1 MPKKNETRLL
11 PQFPEL
17 KPVLNAKGLMGR
29 ANGRYAFHGYL
40 IEVYRVGRRW
50 AREKIRKRRTG
61 ELTRLA
67 KIQAP
72 RKVHAFRVII
82 EATLSSLDA
91 KTSSRWTR
99 SLEFAF
105 SEDVPADELKDFFRA
120 KGGMAK
126 CARQAAREI
135 PIRRHRRPTWD

>member
-11 PQFPEL
+11 TEFPEL
-17 KPVLNAKGLMGR
+17 APVFKAKDMMGR
-29 ANGRYAFHGYL
+29 ENGRYAFHSYL
-40 IEVYRVGRRW
+40 IEVYRVGRQW
-50 AREKIRKRRTG
+50 AREKIRKRRTR
-61 ELTRLA
+61 ELQQIA

-72 RKVHAFRVII
+72 RKLHAFRAII

-126 CARQAAREI
+126 CARQAALEI